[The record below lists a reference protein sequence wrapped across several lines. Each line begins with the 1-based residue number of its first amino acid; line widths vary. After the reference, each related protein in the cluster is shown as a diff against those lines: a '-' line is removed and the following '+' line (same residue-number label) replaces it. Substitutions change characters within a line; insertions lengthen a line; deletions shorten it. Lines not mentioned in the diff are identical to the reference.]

1 MKAYFVD
8 TNILI
13 DIKRI
18 ITGEI
23 NPNRSRYHR
32 NYNDLIELITS
43 DEIEILVVPTV
54 LEEIRRGSHKDDAL
68 TERFIGRFCTQCEL
82 TEQEQLWADD
92 LYDEYIAGEEDAVIP
107 VFKDMGKM
115 MKYNTKDAH
124 ILAEV
129 TAIYNGKRYDA
140 VKFITNNIIDFINVD
155 GVRRINQD
163 LGLKTITFNS
173 IAASNVKKEIR

>member
-1 MKAYFVD
+1 
-8 TNILI
+8 
-13 DIKRI
+13 
-18 ITGEI
+18 
-23 NPNRSRYHR
+23 
-32 NYNDLIELITS
+32 
-43 DEIEILVVPTV
+43 
-54 LEEIRRGSHKDDAL
+54 
-68 TERFIGRFCTQCEL
+68 
-82 TEQEQLWADD
+82 
-92 LYDEYIAGEEDAVIP
+92 
-107 VFKDMGKM
+107 